1 MNISITEAIRKMMG
15 WCPNTSMINKEEEM
29 FMEMYDGEYIH
40 RIKGIGFNGVIG
52 ILHLIYAVWLIS
64 TALWVLAGVRIFPWY
79 VLDITFISSGILLA
93 IGITSLMIFLNFIKS
108 ANIHRALAVVNIVL
122 IAVFFMYLSQTLI
135 SQEQKFTLV
144 TLLAKPFYLYSF
156 GIVSLPLFTII
167 MGFPNIISLLRKP
180 TEERKT
186 KFFTASF
193 IALIVTFAFLGGYYL
208 YLNMQKD
215 SLILEDHE
223 EGGYRIY
230 QLDPNT
236 YTMSGLSTEDY
247 PYFLDSYEGT
257 TGHPISED
265 SYEAI
270 QFLRTKENSN
280 VLGWWDYQLQIKA
293 ADKEP
298 VITYASS
305 EIKNTVARPSQLYDK
320 FESNEKVVDISTFF
334 TTESEETAVGIA
346 EKNGAEYVYILL
358 QRWDV
363 YYQVMLLTVQ
373 PDVHE
378 NIYSSETLF
387 NEFYERS
394 MAYKF
399 KSGAELEYFD
409 KIFENEDVIIYQLK

>member
-15 WCPNTSMINKEEEM
+15 WCPNASMINKEEEM
-29 FMEMYDGEYIH
+29 LMEMYYGEYIN
-40 RIKGIGFNGVIG
+40 RIKRIGFNGVIG
-52 ILHLIYAVWLIS
+52 ILHLMYAVWLIC
-64 TALWVLAGVRIFPWY
+64 TALWVLAGIRIFPWY

-93 IGITSLMIFLNFIKS
+93 IGIISLMIFFNFIRS
-108 ANIHRALAVVNIVL
+108 ANIHRVLASVNIIL
-122 IAVFFMYLSQTLI
+122 IAVFFMYLSQTLL
-135 SQEQKFTLV
+135 SHEPRFTLI
-144 TLLAKPFYLYSF
+144 TLFAKPFYYYSF
-156 GIVSLPLFTII
+156 GMISLTLFTII
-167 MGFPNIISLLRKP
+167 VGFPNIIALLRKP
-180 TEERKT
+180 NEERKT

-193 IALIVTFAFLGGYYL
+193 ITLIITFSLLGGYYL
-208 YLNMQKD
+208 YLNIQKD
-215 SLILEDHE
+215 SMILDNENNM
-223 EGGYRIY
+223 YKIY
-230 QLDPNT
+230 KLDPNT

-265 SYEAI
+265 SFNAI

-305 EIKNTVARPSQLYDK
+305 EIKNTVGRPSQLYDK
-320 FESNEKVVDISTFF
+320 FESNEKVVDVSTFF

-363 YYQVMLLTVQ
+363 YYEIMLLTVR
-373 PDVHE
+373 PDVFKK
-378 NIYSSETLF
+378 IYSSETLF
-387 NEFYERS
+387 NEFYEQS

>member
-1 MNISITEAIRKMMG
+1 MNISLTETIRKMMG
-15 WCPNTSMINKEEEM
+15 WCPNASMINKEEEM

-52 ILHLIYAVWLIS
+52 ILHLMYAVWLIG
-64 TALWVLAGVRIFPWY
+64 TALWVLAGVIFFPWY
-79 VLDITFISSGILLA
+79 VLDIMFISSGILLA

-108 ANIHRALAVVNIVL
+108 ANIHRVLAVVNIVL

-135 SQEQKFTLV
+135 HEPKFTFI
-144 TLLAKPFYLYSF
+144 TLFAKPFYYYSF
-156 GIVSLPLFTII
+156 GIVSLTLFTII
-167 MGFPNIISLLRKP
+167 MGFPNIIALLRKP
-180 TEERKT
+180 DEERKT

-193 IALIVTFAFLGGYYL
+193 IALIVTFALLGGYYL

-215 SLILEDHE
+215 NLILEDNE
-223 EGGYRIY
+223 DGGYKIY

-247 PYFLDSYEGT
+247 PYFLDSYKGT

-265 SYEAI
+265 SYKAI

-305 EIKNTVARPSQLYDK
+305 EIKNTVGRPSQLYDK
-320 FESNEKVVDISTFF
+320 FESNEKVIDVSTFF

-363 YYQVMLLTVQ
+363 YYKVMLLTVQ

-378 NIYSSETLF
+378 KIYSSETLF
-387 NEFYERS
+387 NEFYEQS

-399 KSGAELEYFD
+399 KSGAELKYFA

>member
-1 MNISITEAIRKMMG
+1 MNISITKAIRKMMG
-15 WCPNTSMINKEEEM
+15 WCPNASMMNIEEEM
-29 FMEMYDGEYIH
+29 LMEIYDGEYIN

-52 ILHLIYAVWLIS
+52 ILHLMYAVWLIC
-64 TALWVLAGVRIFPWY
+64 TALWVLAGVKFFPWY
-79 VLDITFISSGILLA
+79 ILDITFISSGILLA
-93 IGITSLMIFLNFIKS
+93 IGITSLMIFFNFIKS
-108 ANIHRALAVVNIVL
+108 ANIHRILAVVNIVL

-135 SQEQKFTLV
+135 SYEPKFTLV
-144 TLLAKPFYLYSF
+144 ALFAKPFYFYSF
-156 GIVSLPLFTII
+156 GIVSLTLFTII
-167 MGFPNIISLLRKP
+167 MGFPNIVTLLRKP

-193 IALIVTFAFLGGYYL
+193 ITLIVTFALLGGYYL

-215 SLILEDHE
+215 SLILEDNKDN
-223 EGGYRIY
+223 GYRIY

-247 PYFLDSYEGT
+247 PYFLDSHEGT

-280 VLGWWDYQLQIKA
+280 VLGWWDYELQIKA

-305 EIKNTVARPSQLYDK
+305 EIKNTVGRPSQLYDN
-320 FESNEKVVDISTFF
+320 FESDEKVVDVSTFF

-358 QRWDV
+358 QRWDI
-363 YYQVMLLTVQ
+363 YYQVMLSTVQ
-373 PDVHE
+373 PGVYE
-378 NIYSSETLF
+378 NIYPSETLF
-387 NEFYERS
+387 NEIYERS